1 MKKKFLSFDYHFLIS
16 TSHQPS
22 LLYEFH
28 FKSFSVSYLLLSS
41 SNTYINAIFSLP
53 HTHSLC
59 LLSHSIFP
67 YHSHILSLSLHVSGS
82 LSLSLSLSLF
92 LSGSH
97 SLTVSLSLSLS
108 LCLSITFNEI
118 FCFILRFIRIICFT
132 SVSFHHQIIKRFM
145 ERIFTS
151 HKHNRNI

>member
-28 FKSFSVSYLLLSS
+28 FKSFSISYLLLSS
-41 SNTYINAIFSLP
+41 CNTDINAIFSLP

-82 LSLSLSLSLF
+82 LSLSLSLS
-92 LSGSH
+92 H
-97 SLTVSLSLSLS
+97 CLSLWLS
-108 LCLSITFNEI
+108 LTFNEI

-132 SVSFHHQIIKRFM
+132 SVSFYHQIIKRFM
-145 ERIFTS
+145 KRIFTGD
-151 HKHNRNI
+151 KHNRNI

>member
-28 FKSFSVSYLLLSS
+28 FKSFSISYLLLSS
-41 SNTYINAIFSLP
+41 CKTDINAIFSLP

-67 YHSHILSLSLHVSGS
+67 YHSHILSLCMSLV
-82 LSLSLSLSLF
+82 LSLSPYLY
-92 LSGSH
+92 
-97 SLTVSLSLSLS
+97 LSLSLS
-108 LCLSITFNEI
+108 LCLFLTFNEI